1 MSFSARESAVRIGR
15 SETFWLI
22 VILAVGMFL
31 RCYHFSDWL
40 HFELDQARDALVV
53 REAILGGPGELT
65 LLGMKAGGTSLRLGP
80 GFYYLEYLSALLFG
94 DTPQGIAT
102 VVPILSV
109 ASIVLFHLFA
119 RRVFRVPLA
128 LVLTTLFAASEYLVS
143 YGRFA
148 WNPNSLPFFSLL
160 GLYALLRSVSS
171 DERHPGR
178 WFVLAAFAIGFA
190 THLHFIAFLVLPTVA
205 LLFLLVRRPNFS
217 VKSWGAAVFAFLL
230 FYIPVALNEMESGG
244 ANSKAFIGAL
254 TEKSSKE
261 VRSPVEKLIRNGV
274 EHGLGYLVVTTGIED
289 GGFPDVELLRD
300 GTIRLDCDM
309 RCQHGKLVGMAAVA
323 ITGLSFLSLVF
334 LWFRVRERQRS
345 DVFLLTGIWLAVS
358 FIVLTPLSY
367 GFAPRFFL
375 VQAPIPFLLLG
386 FLIESVRIALPHGTK
401 IARFAPIALLVLVG
415 LNLSGIATRF
425 DEMVRSS
432 TEEVDTPADRILK
445 EKIRVPL
452 ELQMD
457 IVSYLKERSD
467 ESGYPIYMFSEPE
480 HRRALKYLL
489 ERAGVRNDVL
499 GFSGIYREGI
509 YVLIIRSQSDIEEGI
524 RKYLEKY
531 DVIDRRLFGT
541 LTMVEFVPKSE
552 YVQAERQVFEAYRKK
567 DNTTTLPRYT
577 WREWWEGRNDDNN
590 DSEEQ

>member
-1 MSFSARESAVRIGR
+1 MSFSARESVVRIGR
-15 SETFWLI
+15 SEIFWLI

-31 RCYHFSDWL
+31 RFYHFSDWL

-94 DTPQGIAT
+94 ATPQGIAT

-109 ASIVLFHLFA
+109 ASVLLFHLFA

-128 LVLTTLFAASEYLVS
+128 LMLTALFAVSEYLVS

-148 WNPNSLPFFSLL
+148 WNPNPIPFFSLL

-171 DERHPGR
+171 GERYPGR
-178 WFVLAAFAIGFA
+178 WFILSAFAIGFA

-205 LLFLLVRRPNFS
+205 LLFLLVCRPHFS

-230 FYIPVALNEMESGG
+230 FYMPVALNEMESGG

-261 VRSPVEKLIRNGV
+261 ARSPVEKLIRNGV

-289 GGFPDVELLRD
+289 GGFPEIELHRD
-300 GTIRLDCDM
+300 GTVHLDCDTK
-309 RCQHGKLVGMAAVA
+309 CQHGKVAGTVAVGV
-323 ITGLSFLSLVF
+323 TGLSLLSLGF
-334 LWFRVRERQRS
+334 LWFRIRERQRS
-345 DVFLLTGIWLAVS
+345 DVFLLTGIWFVVT

-375 VQAPIPFLLLG
+375 VQAPIPFLLIG
-386 FLIESVRIALPHGTK
+386 FLIESIRISLPHGTK
-401 IARFAPIALLVLVG
+401 VAHMATVALLFLVG
-415 LNLSGIATRF
+415 LNLFGIAARF
-425 DEMVRSS
+425 DELARSS
-432 TEEVDTPADRILK
+432 TEAVDSPADRILK

-452 ELQMD
+452 VLQTN
-457 IVSYLKERSD
+457 IVSYLKERSV
-467 ESGYPIYMFSEPE
+467 ETGYPVYLQSEPE

-489 ERAGVRNDVL
+489 ERDGVWVPSQT
-499 GFSGIYREGI
+499 GVYEEGI
-509 YVLIIRSQSDIEEGI
+509 YALVIRSQSDLADGSKKYEE
-524 RKYLEKY
+524 RY
-531 DVIDRRLFGT
+531 DTFKTTPFGT
-541 LTMVEFVPKSE
+541 LTLIEFRPKAGTE
-552 YVQAERQVFEAYRKK
+552 DGVRQSRDDAKAKGGGVA
-567 DNTTTLPRYT
+567 LPRLT
-577 WREWWEGRNDDNN
+577 WREWWQGRNDAGNDN
-590 DSEEQ
+590 EEE

>member
-1 MSFSARESAVRIGR
+1 MSFSVRKSVVRIVK

-22 VILAVGMFL
+22 AILAVGIFL
-31 RCYHFSDWL
+31 RFYHFSDWL

-53 REAILGGPGELT
+53 REAVLGGPGELT

-94 DTPQGIAT
+94 ITPQGMAMVI
-102 VVPILSV
+102 PILSV
-109 ASIVLFHLFA
+109 ASVFLFHLFA

-128 LVLTTLFAASEYLVS
+128 LVLTALFAVSEFMVS

-148 WNPNSLPFFSLL
+148 WNPNPLPFFSLL
-160 GLYALLRSVSS
+160 GLYTLLRAVSS
-171 DERHPGR
+171 DERYPGR
-178 WFVLAAFAIGFA
+178 WFVLSAFAIGFA

-205 LLFLLVRRPNFS
+205 VLFLLVRRPRFS
-217 VKSWGAAVFAFLL
+217 WKSWSAAVFAFFL
-230 FYIPVALNEMESGG
+230 FYIPVALNEMETSG
-244 ANSKAFIGAL
+244 ANSKAFIAAL
-254 TEKSSKE
+254 TEKSNKE
-261 VRSPVEKLIRNGV
+261 ARSPVEKVIRNGV

-300 GTIRLDCDM
+300 GTVRLDCDTK
-309 RCQHGKLVGMAAVA
+309 CQHGKAVGMTAMAV
-323 ITGLSFLSLVF
+323 TGLSVLSLGF
-334 LWFRVRERQRS
+334 LWIRVRDRQRS
-345 DVFLLTGIWLAVS
+345 DVFLLTGIWFVIS

-386 FLIESVRIALPHGTK
+386 FLIESVRIALPRGTK
-401 IARFAPIALLVLVG
+401 IARFATIALLILVG
-415 LNLSGIATRF
+415 LNLSGLATRF
-425 DEMVRSS
+425 DEMARSS
-432 TEEVDTPADRILK
+432 TEAVDTPADRILK

-452 ELQMD
+452 TLQAD
-457 IVSYLKERSD
+457 IVSYLKGRSD

-509 YVLIIRSQSDIEEGI
+509 YVLIIRSQSDLEEGI

-531 DVIDRRLFGT
+531 DVIDRRPFGT
-541 LTMVEFVPKSE
+541 LTMVEFVPKPE
-552 YVQAERQVFEAYRKK
+552 YVQAERQVFEVYGKK

-577 WREWWEGRNDDNN
+577 WREWWEGRNDDDN
-590 DSEEQ
+590 DTEEQ

>member
-1 MSFSARESAVRIGR
+1 MPFSARESMSRICR
-15 SETFWLI
+15 SEFFWLV
-22 VILAVGMFL
+22 VILAVGVFL
-31 RCYHFSDWL
+31 RSYHFTEWL

-53 REAILGGPGELT
+53 REAVLGGPGELT

-94 DTPQGIAT
+94 NTPQGIAT

-119 RRVFRVPLA
+119 RRVFRVPLS
-128 LVLTTLFAASEYLVS
+128 LVLTALFATSEYLVS

-148 WNPNSLPFFSLL
+148 WNPNPLPFFSLL

-171 DERHPGR
+171 DERYPGR
-178 WFVLAAFAIGFA
+178 WFGLAAFAIGFA
-190 THLHFIAFLVLPTVA
+190 THLHFIAFLVLPSA
-205 LLFLLVRRPNFS
+205 SLLFILVRRPRFS
-217 VKSWGAAVFAFLL
+217 WKSWVVAASAFLL
-230 FYIPVALNEMESGG
+230 FYIPVALNEMGTGG
-244 ANSKAFIGAL
+244 ANSKAFIAAL
-254 TEKSSKE
+254 TEKSNKE
-261 VRSPVEKLIRNGV
+261 ARSPVEKLVRNGV

-309 RCQHGKLVGMAAVA
+309 RCQHGKLVGMTAVA
-323 ITGLSFLSLVF
+323 ITGLSLLSLAF
-334 LWFRVRERQRS
+334 LWIRVRERQRS
-345 DVFLLTGIWLAVS
+345 DVFLLTGIWFAVS

-386 FLIESVRIALPHGTK
+386 FLIESIRIALPHGTK
-401 IARFAPIALLVLVG
+401 IARIATIALLVFVG
-415 LNLSGIATRF
+415 LNLSGLATRF
-425 DEMVRSS
+425 DEMARSS
-432 TEEVDTPADRILK
+432 TEAVDTPADRILK

-452 ELQMD
+452 ALQAD
-457 IVSYLKERSD
+457 IVSYLKGRSD

-509 YVLIIRSQSDIEEGI
+509 YVLIIRSQSDLEEGI

-531 DVIDRRLFGT
+531 DVIDRRPFGT
-541 LTMVEFVPKSE
+541 LTMVEFVPKPE
-552 YVQAERQVFEAYRKK
+552 YVQAERQVFEAYGKK

-577 WREWWEGRNDDNN
+577 WREWWEGRNDDDN